1 MSRPLETIVQQ
12 VHLPAGMAGPD
23 KLSFDVRCFV
33 LPVAEGIV
41 LIDAGLAGSMVDIE
55 RGLDRVGAGWG
66 DVSDVV
72 LTHSHPD
79 HVGGLED
86 VLSRT
91 TGAAVWAG
99 DGESDAVV
107 PGGLMQR
114 ASEGQQIRGLRV
126 IRTPGHTE
134 GHISLLLE
142 DKGLMFV
149 GDTVGVMDGTM
160 VRPPAPFTADP
171 AEAER
176 SLWKIA
182 HMAPDRMVFS
192 HGAELP
198 DAVSRLLALL
208 EEPSAAS

>member
-1 MSRPLETIVQQ
+1 MSRALETIVQQ

-33 LPVAEGIV
+33 LPIAEGIV
-41 LIDAGLAGSMVDIE
+41 LIDTGLAGSIVEIE
-55 RGLDRVGAGWG
+55 LALDRVGAGWS

-79 HVGGLED
+79 HVGGLDD

-91 TGAAVWAG
+91 TGVAVWAG

-107 PGGLMQR
+107 PGGLLQP
-114 ASEGQQIRGLRV
+114 ASDGQQIRGLRV

-134 GHISLLLE
+134 GHLSLMLE
-142 DKGLMFV
+142 DEGLMFV

-182 HMAPDRMVFS
+182 DMSPDRMVFS
-192 HGAELP
+192 HGAELR
-198 DAVSRLLALL
+198 DAGSRLLALL
-208 EEPSAAS
+208 EEPSVAP

>member
-1 MSRPLETIVQQ
+1 MSQALEVVVQQ
-12 VHLPAGMAGPD
+12 VHLPAGMAGPGEI
-23 KLSFDVRCFV
+23 SFDVRSFV
-33 LPVAEGIV
+33 LPATDGIV
-41 LIDAGLAGSMVDIE
+41 LIDTGLAGNVEDIA
-55 RGLDRVGAGWG
+55 RGLENVGAGWS

-91 TGAAVWAG
+91 TGVAVWAG
-99 DGESDAVV
+99 DGEAAAMGV
-107 PGGLMQR
+107 GGEIQR
-114 ASEGQQIRGLRV
+114 ASDGQLIRGLRV
-126 IRTPGHTE
+126 VSTPGHTQ

-142 DKGLMFV
+142 NEGVMFV
-149 GDTVGVMDGTM
+149 GDAVGAMDGTM

-182 HMAPDRMVFS
+182 TMSPDRMVFS
-192 HGAELP
+192 HGGELQDP
-198 DAVSRLLALL
+198 GSLLRALL
-208 EEPSAAS
+208 SGSAAGS